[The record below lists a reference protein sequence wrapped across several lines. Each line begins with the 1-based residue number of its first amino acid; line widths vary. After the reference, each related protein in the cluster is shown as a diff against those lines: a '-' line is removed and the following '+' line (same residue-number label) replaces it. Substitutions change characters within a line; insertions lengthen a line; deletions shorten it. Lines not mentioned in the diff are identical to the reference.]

1 MATAPDHSVSY
12 CKLQD
17 HFATLEAKCQAEE
30 TALQA
35 ATLRDRAFLHE
46 FDERALRIR
55 QELRAVQR
63 DAEEFIFHMDCKQSL
78 GEHNQRLPIRRRV
91 ESIVVR
97 TWPTQS
103 FTCTDP
109 VGRRRQ
115 QREPTSTRGG
125 SAPLTPRMPGDALG
139 SWMGNR

>member
-1 MATAPDHSVSY
+1 MHRENMATAPDDSVS
-12 CKLQD
+12 CRKLQD

-63 DAEEFIFHMDCKQSL
+63 DAEEFISHMDCRHSL
-78 GEHNQRLPIRRRV
+78 GEHKRRLPIRRRV

-97 TWPTQS
+97 IWFTQ
-103 FTCTDP
+103 FLICTDP

-115 QREPTSTRGG
+115 QREPTSTRGC
-125 SAPLTPRMPGDALG
+125 SAPLTPRI
-139 SWMGNR
+139 

>member
-1 MATAPDHSVSY
+1 VNRENMATASDPSVSY
-12 CKLQD
+12 RKLED
-17 HFATLEAKCQAEE
+17 HFATLETNCQAEE
-30 TALQA
+30 AALQA

-97 TWPTQS
+97 TWFTQ
-103 FTCTDP
+103 FLICTDP

-115 QREPTSTRGG
+115 QREPTSTRGC
-125 SAPLTPRMPGDALG
+125 SAPLTPRI
-139 SWMGNR
+139 